1 MVKFI
6 LNGETTSFEGNPE
19 VTLLKFLRNT
29 KNITSV
35 KDGCSCQGACGACM
49 VEINGEAKLSCLT
62 LLKNLENKTVN
73 TLEGI
78 PASVRDVIAKAFVE
92 KGAVQCGFCTPGF
105 LARTNVLLRKNPSPT
120 RDEIKQAL
128 TLNLCRCTGYVKI
141 IDAIHEAAQ
150 QLHSGGNSPGSDTSG
165 HVGTSYPKYEAYE
178 MAVGK
183 RLFVND
189 LHFEGMLHA
198 ALYFSDHAK
207 AKVLEIDVREA
218 LKLTGVTRIFTAGDV
233 PGNRFVGLIFN
244 DWPLMIKTGETTRY
258 IGDVLAG
265 VVAETEEI
273 AREALKL
280 IKVSYEVYKPVTDPH
295 EAIKPRALQ
304 VHPDRNNLL
313 ETCRV
318 YRGGIADEI
327 ILDSAFTAKGT
338 YQTQR
343 IEHAFLETEGA
354 VAMPI
359 DDGIHLYSN
368 GQGIYVDRKQVASL
382 LNLTEEKVRVTLV
395 STGGGFGGKEDMT
408 VQGHASLFAWHLK
421 KPVKVVLSRDE
432 SIRMHPKRH
441 PVYMEISI
449 GCDKEGKL
457 TGLKLYAVGDS
468 GAYAS
473 VGTKVM
479 ERVAGH
485 ASGAYHFPCVNLEAL
500 TVYTN
505 NIPSGAMR
513 GFGANQVAFA
523 LEACIDELCR
533 QGGFDRWQFRYDN
546 ALCEGKM
553 TATGQ
558 VLHKGVGVKDTLL
571 AVKPFY
577 DKARFKGL
585 ACGIKNSG
593 VGNGM
598 ADFSDVIIEIIS
610 ENKVVLHHGW
620 TEMGQGV
627 HTIATQVLR
636 EETGIP
642 PGIVEV
648 IADTSAGITTGMTT
662 SSRATALLGNAI
674 LDASI
679 QIRKDLKYHSLAEL
693 AGKVYK
699 GNYTCDWTTKPGAD
713 VKEIITHFAYG
724 YATQLVVLDEKGKIE
739 TVYAAHD
746 AGKIMNP
753 VMFEGQI
760 EGAVHMGL
768 GYALCEDLPMIDG
781 QLVSAKMRDLKIL
794 RAKDMPQVVVL
805 GVEVKDPVGPYG
817 AKGLGEIGL
826 VPTAAAVA
834 NAFCD
839 FDGQRKFE
847 LPLRKQEK

>member
-1 MVKFI
+1 MLQFT
-6 LNGETTSFEGNPE
+6 LNGQTTLYSGNPDT
-19 VTLLKFLRNT
+19 TLLKYLRLE
-29 KNITSV
+29 KHITSV

-62 LLKNLENKTVN
+62 PMKKLDNARVN
-73 TLEGI
+73 TLEGL
-78 PASVRDVIAKAFVE
+78 PESVRDILAKAFVE

-105 LARTNVLLRKNPSPT
+105 LMRTNVLLHKNPTPS

-141 IDAIHEAAQ
+141 IDAIHEAALRLKNETATQ
-150 QLHSGGNSPGSDTSG
+150 GTTLSGM
-165 HVGTSYPKYEAYE
+165 VGTSYPKYEAYQ
-178 MAVGK
+178 MALGE

-189 LHFEGMLHA
+189 LHFDNMLHA
-198 ALYFSDHAK
+198 ALCFSDHPK
-207 AKVLEIDVREA
+207 AKILDIDVTEA
-218 LKLTGVTRIFTAGDV
+218 EKTEGVVRIFTADDV
-233 PGNRFVGLIFN
+233 PGDRFVGLILK

-273 AREALKL
+273 AREAVKR
-280 IKVSYEVYKPVTDPH
+280 IKVAYEIYIPVTDPH

-304 VHPDRNNLL
+304 VHPDRENLL

-318 YRGGIADEI
+318 YRGGNAAEI
-327 ILDSAFTAKGT
+327 IAGSDFVAKGT

-354 VAMPI
+354 VALP
-359 DDGIHLYSN
+359 DNDGVHLYSN
-368 GQGIYVDRKQVASL
+368 GQGIYVDRRQVASL

-408 VQGHASLFAWHLK
+408 VQGHASLFAFLLQ

-441 PVYMEISI
+441 PVYMDIEI
-449 GCDKEGKL
+449 GCNKDGKL

-485 ASGAYHFPCVNLEAL
+485 ASGAYHFPCVNLQAL

-523 LEACIDELCR
+523 LEGCIDDLCK
-533 QGGFDRWQFRYDN
+533 QGGFDRWQFRFDN
-546 ALCEGKM
+546 ALCEGRM

-558 VLHKGVGVKDTLL
+558 VLHKGVGVRETLL
-571 AVKPFY
+571 AVKPYY
-577 DKARFKGL
+577 DNARFKGL

-598 ADFSDVIIEIIS
+598 ADYSDVIIEIKS
-610 ENKVVLHHGW
+610 ENQVILHHGW

-627 HTIATQVLR
+627 HTIAMQVLCQ
-636 EETGIP
+636 ETGIA
-642 PGIVEV
+642 PGMVEV
-648 IADTSAGITTGMTT
+648 IADTTAGIPTGMTT

-674 LDASI
+674 LDASK
-679 QIRKDLKYHSLAEL
+679 QIREDLKNRSLQQL
-693 AGKVYK
+693 SGKIYK
-699 GNYTCDWTTKPGAD
+699 GNYTCDWTTKPGAE

-724 YATQLVVLDEKGKIE
+724 YATQLVVLDENGKIE

-768 GYALCEDLPMIDG
+768 GYALTEDLPMIDG
-781 QLVSAKMRDLKIL
+781 QLVSTKMRDLKIL
-794 RAKDMPQVVVL
+794 RAKDMPEVVVL

-834 NAFCD
+834 NALYD
-839 FDGQRKFE
+839 FDGVRRFS
-847 LPLRKQEK
+847 LPMKKIV